1 MLNLS
6 GASATVNMY
15 SEDSEDS
22 QQPCEEDRELY
33 LTKSDP
39 EECECDAHGIEFRK
53 TK

>member
-1 MLNLS
+1 MSNLPE
-6 GASATVNMY
+6 AFATVNMH
-15 SEDSEDS
+15 SEDSN
-22 QQPCEEDRELY
+22 QLCEETRELNQLY